1 MPESSQKPLITLP
14 GPASNAP
21 GETGV
26 ERRAEIR
33 FPIIASA
40 DVFDVRSGT
49 RLRGRT
55 SDLSIS
61 GCYIDTLSP
70 FPKDT
75 TVRLCLENEKQKMET
90 LAVVAYALTPM
101 GMGLSFIEIC
111 PDQLEILR
119 SWMPKSLGEPSRE
132 QGAVAPAPGGVTQ
145 AEVSNPR
152 LVLYELIYLMIR
164 KKLITENEGAG
175 LLRQLFH

>member
-1 MPESSQKPLITLP
+1 MHPGKLASSA
-14 GPASNAP
+14 GPKF
-21 GETGV
+21 
-26 ERRAEIR
+26 R

-75 TVRLCLENEKQKMET
+75 TVRLCLEMKAENGT

-111 PDQLEILR
+111 PDQLGNFKVVDAKV
-119 SWMPKSLGEPSRE
+119 SWGTISRT
-132 QGAVAPAPGGVTQ
+132 GRGAPAPGGVTQ

-152 LVLYELIYLMIR
+152 LVL
-164 KKLITENEGAG
+164 
-175 LLRQLFH
+175 